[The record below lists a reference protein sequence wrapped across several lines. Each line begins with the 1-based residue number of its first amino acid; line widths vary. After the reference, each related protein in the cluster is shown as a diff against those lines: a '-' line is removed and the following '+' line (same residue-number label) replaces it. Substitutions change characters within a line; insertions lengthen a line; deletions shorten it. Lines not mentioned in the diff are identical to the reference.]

1 MSYREI
7 LRSVDAVLAGGDAAD
22 IRRLIGAIDAAP
34 RIFIG
39 GAGRS
44 ALAARFFAMR
54 LMHCGYTVFVVGEIV
69 TPSLAAGDL
78 LIVLS
83 GSGATE
89 TLLPI
94 ARKAAG
100 IGARIALVT
109 SRPQSPLAEIATVR
123 VLLGAD
129 GSAQSRPGLPMGTVF
144 ELSALVFL
152 ESVVFDI
159 VTAKGLRE
167 EDLRA
172 RHANLE

>member
-7 LRSVDAVLAGGDAAD
+7 LDRVDAVLAGAEAGDV
-22 IRRLIGAIDAAP
+22 RRLIEALDGAP
-34 RIFIG
+34 RIFVS

-69 TPSLAAGDL
+69 TPSVAAGDL
-78 LIVLS
+78 LLVLS

-94 ARKAAG
+94 ARKARAA
-100 IGARIALVT
+100 GARVALLT
-109 SRPQSPLAEIATVR
+109 SKPASPLAELAHELVA
-123 VLLGAD
+123 LGAD
-129 GSAQSRPGLPMGTVF
+129 GSAQPRPGLPMGTVF
-144 ELSALVFL
+144 ELSALVFF
-152 ESVVFDI
+152 ESVI
-159 VTAKGLRE
+159 YELVTAKGLCE
-167 EDLRA
+167 EELRA

>member
-7 LRSVDAVLAGGDAAD
+7 LDRVDAVLAGGDATD
-22 IRRLIGAIDAAP
+22 LRRLITALDGAP

-54 LMHCGYTVFVVGEIV
+54 LMHCGYTVFVVGEII
-69 TPSLAAGDL
+69 TPSVTAGDL
-78 LIVLS
+78 LLVLS

-94 ARKAAG
+94 ARKARTA
-100 IGARIALVT
+100 GARVALVT
-109 SRPQSPLAEIATVR
+109 AKPASALGELADDVVA
-123 VLLGAD
+123 LGAD
-129 GSAQSRPGLPMGTVF
+129 GSAQSRPGLPLGTVF

-152 ESVVFDI
+152 EAAIYDI
-159 VTAKGLRE
+159 VAAKGLRE

>member
-7 LRSVDAVLAGGDAAD
+7 LDRVDAVLTGAEMGDV
-22 IRRLIGAIDAAP
+22 RRLIDALDGAP
-34 RIFIG
+34 RIFVG

-54 LMHCGYTVFVVGEIV
+54 LMHCGYAVFVVGEIV
-69 TPSLAAGDL
+69 TPSVAAGDL
-78 LIVLS
+78 LLVLS

-94 ARKAAG
+94 ARKACAA
-100 IGARIALVT
+100 GARVAVVT
-109 SRPQSPLAEIATVR
+109 SKPGSPLAGLAHEIVA
-123 VLLGAD
+123 LGAD

-152 ESVVFDI
+152 ESVI
-159 VTAKGLRE
+159 YELVTAKGLRE

>member
-7 LRSVDAVLAGGDAAD
+7 LDSVDAVLAGAQAGEV
-22 IRRLIGAIDAAP
+22 RRLLAALDGVP
-34 RIFIG
+34 RIFVG

-69 TPSLAAGDL
+69 TPAVAAGDL
-78 LIVLS
+78 LLVLS

-94 ARKAAG
+94 ARKARAAG
-100 IGARIALVT
+100 AHVALIT
-109 SRPQSPLAEIATVR
+109 SKPDSPLAGLAHETVA
-123 VLLGAD
+123 LGAD

-152 ESVVFDI
+152 EAAIYEI
-159 VTAKGLRE
+159 VTAKGLPDE
-167 EDLRA
+167 ALRA

>member
-7 LRSVDAVLAGGDAAD
+7 LDRVDAVLAGGEPTDV
-22 IRRLIGAIDAAP
+22 RRLFDVIDGAQ
-34 RIFIG
+34 RIFVG

-69 TPSLAAGDL
+69 TPSMAAGDL

-89 TLLPI
+89 TLLPV
-94 ARKAAG
+94 ARKARAL
-100 IGARIALVT
+100 GARVALVT
-109 SRPQSPLAEIATVR
+109 SKPDSPLAQLASEVVA
-123 VLLGAD
+123 LGAD

-144 ELSALVFL
+144 ELSALVFF
-152 ESVVFDI
+152 ESVIYDI
-159 VTAKGLRE
+159 VTAKGLCE
-167 EDLRA
+167 EELRA

>member
-7 LRSVDAVLAGGDAAD
+7 LESVDTVLAGAEAGEV
-22 IRRLIGAIDAAP
+22 RRLLATLDRAP
-34 RIFIG
+34 RIFVG

-54 LMHCGYTVFVVGEIV
+54 LMHCGYAVHVVGEIV
-69 TPSLAAGDL
+69 TPSVAAGDL
-78 LIVLS
+78 LLVLS

-94 ARKAAG
+94 ARKARAA
-100 IGARIALVT
+100 GARVALVT
-109 SRPQSPLAEIATVR
+109 TKPDSPLAGLAHEVVA
-123 VLLGAD
+123 LGAD

-152 ESVVFDI
+152 EAAIYEI
-159 VTAKGLRE
+159 VTSKGLPDE
-167 EDLRA
+167 ELRA

>member
-7 LRSVDAVLAGGDAAD
+7 LNSVDAVLAGGDAAD
-22 IRRLIGAIDAAP
+22 TRRVFDAIEQAR
-34 RIFIG
+34 RIFVG

-69 TPSLAAGDL
+69 TPSLAPGDL

-89 TLLPI
+89 TLQPV
-94 ARKAAG
+94 ARKARSL
-100 IGARIALVT
+100 GARIALVT
-109 SRPQSPLAEIATVR
+109 AQPASPIAQLATDVIA
-123 VLLGAD
+123 LGAD
-129 GSAQSRPGLPMGTVF
+129 GSAQSRPGIPMGTVF

-152 ESVVFDI
+152 ESVVFEI
-159 VTAKGLRE
+159 IAGKGLDE
-167 EDLRA
+167 AELRA